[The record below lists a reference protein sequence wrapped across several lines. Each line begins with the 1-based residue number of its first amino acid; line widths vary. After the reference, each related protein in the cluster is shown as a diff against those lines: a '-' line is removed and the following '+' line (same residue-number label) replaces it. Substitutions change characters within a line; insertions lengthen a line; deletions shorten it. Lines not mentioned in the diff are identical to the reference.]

1 MGGMPSGPPAPVRF
15 LCQGVAHMQFA
26 VIVRSNDSANLPP
39 TVALGLVKQTFQM
52 LAANK
57 EPRIKA
63 QYPFAGER
71 AGIFIVDVNS
81 GDELQ
86 ELISSLPF
94 SGLVKAEIHAIS
106 SAQATLKT
114 IEEAERRT
122 AAMTPAGAR

>member
-1 MGGMPSGPPAPVRF
+1 
-15 LCQGVAHMQFA
+15 MQFA
-26 VIVRSNDSANLPP
+26 VIVRSNDSTNLPP
-39 TVALGLVKQTFQM
+39 IVALGLVKQTMQM

-71 AGIFIVDVNS
+71 AGIFIVDASS

-94 SGLVKAEIHAIS
+94 SGLVKTEIHAIS
-106 SAQATLKT
+106 SPQASLKT
-114 IEEAERRT
+114 VEEAERRA

>member
-1 MGGMPSGPPAPVRF
+1 
-15 LCQGVAHMQFA
+15 MQFA
-26 VIVRSNDSANLPP
+26 VIVRSNESTNLPP
-39 TVALGLVKQTFQM
+39 TVALALLKQTFQM
-52 LAANK
+52 LASNK

-94 SGLVKAEIHAIS
+94 SGLVKAEIHAVG
-106 SAQATLKT
+106 SAQASLKT
-114 IEEAERRT
+114 IEEAERRV
-122 AAMTPAGAR
+122 AAMTPTGVR

>member
-1 MGGMPSGPPAPVRF
+1 MGGMPSGPPAPVRLF
-15 LCQGVAHMQFA
+15 CQGVAHMQFA
-26 VIVRSNDSANLPP
+26 VIVRSNESTNLPP
-39 TVALGLVKQTFQM
+39 IVALGLVKQTMQM

-94 SGLVKAEIHAIS
+94 SGLVKAEIHAIGS
-106 SAQATLKT
+106 NQASLKT
-114 IEEAERRT
+114 IEEAERRV